1 MFFMRL
7 VAMMVCAAPL
17 NFRRYVDFSF
27 STVPGM
33 ACLLALSFIHSCAIT
48 PADAGGRW
56 ARSAAPIWKRSW
68 TAAAPSDRGGGGETV
83 VNVTAREFA
92 SRPAAWDL
100 QRPALHFVNC
110 SLTQHPGLGLGAGA
124 RRPPPLPPA
133 SAPRESLGSRFGF
146 PAPHGGRS
154 TTSTRTTA
162 FLALLVLLAL
172 AALAS
177 VGRNNP
183 VLLRFFSFSRNCTE
197 RFARILDSVEEVSV
211 HVKLVRVLY
220 FANVIRAE

>member
-1 MFFMRL
+1 
-7 VAMMVCAAPL
+7 MMVLAAFAAYASLPPQL
-17 NFRRYVDFSF
+17 DQSAPAVGLTSVAPFTTEASATFRLGYTATSGGGVLGF
-27 STVPGM
+27 
-33 ACLLALSFIHSCAIT
+33 SCAIT

-146 PAPHGGRS
+146 RWS
-154 TTSTRTTA
+154 
-162 FLALLVLLAL
+162 
-172 AALAS
+172 
-177 VGRNNP
+177 
-183 VLLRFFSFSRNCTE
+183 
-197 RFARILDSVEEVSV
+197 
-211 HVKLVRVLY
+211 
-220 FANVIRAE
+220 